1 MPVRD
6 SDLGNGQ
13 SAGGSE
19 GQLVPPA
26 DVVSASARV
35 QAAPVMTNPSTVN
48 AITGRDTAQRIE
60 VKTGLLWKEGKG
72 QAFPARHAGMFARP
86 Y

>member
-1 MPVRD
+1 MPARD

-13 SAGGSE
+13 SAGGSD
-19 GQLVPPA
+19 GQLVPSA
-26 DVVSASARV
+26 DVVSASARA
-35 QAAPVMTNPSTVN
+35 QTAPVITNPSTMN

-60 VKTGLLWKEGKG
+60 VKTCLLRKEGKG
-72 QAFPARHAGMFARP
+72 QAFPARNAGMFARP

>member
-1 MPVRD
+1 MPARD

-13 SAGGSE
+13 SAGGSD

-26 DVVSASARV
+26 DVVSARARV
-35 QAAPVMTNPSTVN
+35 QAVPVMTNPSTVN
-48 AITGRDTAQRIE
+48 AMTGRGTVQQIE
-60 VKTGLLWKEGKG
+60 VTISLLRKEGKG
-72 QAFPARHAGMFARP
+72 QAFPARTAGMFARP